1 MKICVLSDSHGR
13 TSLMWDILFDE
24 KPDKIFFLGD
34 GVSDLYEFGNIPQV
48 SVCGNCDLCGGDEEL
63 VFPLEKETLLLTHG
77 HKYGVKQGLYRLF
90 LRAKETGASVV
101 FYGHIH
107 RQKAEEEEGIMF
119 ICPGAV
125 KNGRYAVIKTVNG
138 KIETELKS
146 L

>member
-13 TSLMWDILFDE
+13 TSLLWDILFDE

-34 GVSDLYEFGNIPQV
+34 GLSDLYEFRDLPQV
-48 SVCGNCDLCGGDEEL
+48 AVCGNCDLIPGEEECL
-63 VFPLEKETLLLTHG
+63 FALEKETLLLTHG

-90 LRAKETGASVV
+90 LRAKETGATVV

-107 RQKAEEEEGIMF
+107 RQKADEEEGIKF

-125 KNGRYAVIKTVNG
+125 KNGQYAVVKLENG
-138 KIETELKS
+138 KIETEFRS